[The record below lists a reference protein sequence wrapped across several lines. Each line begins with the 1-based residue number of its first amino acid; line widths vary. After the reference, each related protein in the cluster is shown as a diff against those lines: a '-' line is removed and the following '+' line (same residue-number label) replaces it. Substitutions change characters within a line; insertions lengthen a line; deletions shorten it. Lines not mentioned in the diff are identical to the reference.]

1 MTAAKRFQITGVSMI
16 TGMERMEWKMNV
28 HSCVAANSSIM
39 YNWRCSAQVELY
51 LVYLQ
56 ACYPIAQAL

>member
-28 HSCVAANSSIM
+28 HSCVAAITVHGR
-39 YNWRCSAQVELY
+39 YK
-51 LVYLQ
+51 VYLR
-56 ACYPIAQAL
+56 